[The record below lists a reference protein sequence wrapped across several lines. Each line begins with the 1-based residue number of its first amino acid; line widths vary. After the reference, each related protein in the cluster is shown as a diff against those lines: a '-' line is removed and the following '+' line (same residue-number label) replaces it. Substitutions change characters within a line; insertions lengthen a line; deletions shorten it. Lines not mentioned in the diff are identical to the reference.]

1 MLRAT
6 VVLWG
11 ILFVGLLTACDSDA
25 PAPTVPADVA
35 ALQTRTAALRALNDA
50 QATFAA
56 GGAQAPQPG
65 RTALGA
71 MTLTG
76 PGTATAIAQAI
87 AAVQT
92 QLAANL
98 AQPTAPPQPSAS
110 PTP

>member
-1 MLRAT
+1 MRM
-6 VVLWG
+6 VLIIG
-11 ILFVGLLTACDSDA
+11 TLVLVELLTACDSGT
-25 PAPTVPADVA
+25 PAPTVPPDVA
-35 ALQTRTAALRALNDA
+35 AIQTRTAALQALNDA

-92 QLAANL
+92 QLAINV
-98 AQPTAPPQPSAS
+98 AQPTALPPSTGS